1 MSEYFAKY
9 SLICEK
15 MVSRVGDE
23 FARQGEVRV
32 TDDAGFT
39 VLGTRWMVELDTKEE
54 DRLGAGVTSFG

>member
-23 FARQGEVRV
+23 FARQGEGRWKI

-39 VLGTRWMVELDTKEE
+39 VLGTRWMVELDTKE
-54 DRLGAGVTSFG
+54 GGQS